1 LASELESS
9 GYSGNRYDELQIADF
24 KSRIAN
30 ARFHPRASSDL
41 RLMPRPR
48 TRVRQSA
55 IRNPRSAIAAPQWA
69 AIRLF
74 AMDVDGVLTDGT
86 VHISSDG
93 TEAKSFSILDGMGL
107 RRLDLAGI
115 ITAWI
120 SGRPSAATTLRA
132 KELKIPHLV
141 QGRIDKL
148 AALQELAT
156 TLGIPAAQCAYMGD
170 DSIDAPAMEW
180 AAVGIAPHEAM
191 PAALAAADYIT
202 TRPAGRGAVRE
213 VCEQLLASRSRFTIE
228 ERSRGKSGRSKR
240 S

>member
-1 LASELESS
+1 
-9 GYSGNRYDELQIADF
+9 
-24 KSRIAN
+24 
-30 ARFHPRASSDL
+30 
-41 RLMPRPR
+41 MPRLRIRP
-48 TRVRQSA
+48 SA
-55 IRNPRSAIAAPQWA
+55 LRNSRSAIASPQWA

-107 RRLDLAGI
+107 RQLDLAGI

-120 SGRPSAATTLRA
+120 SGRPSAATTARA

-156 TLGIPAAQCAYMGD
+156 TLGFVAAQCAYM
-170 DSIDAPAMEW
+170 
-180 AAVGIAPHEAM
+180 
-191 PAALAAADYIT
+191 
-202 TRPAGRGAVRE
+202 
-213 VCEQLLASRSRFTIE
+213 
-228 ERSRGKSGRSKR
+228 
-240 S
+240 